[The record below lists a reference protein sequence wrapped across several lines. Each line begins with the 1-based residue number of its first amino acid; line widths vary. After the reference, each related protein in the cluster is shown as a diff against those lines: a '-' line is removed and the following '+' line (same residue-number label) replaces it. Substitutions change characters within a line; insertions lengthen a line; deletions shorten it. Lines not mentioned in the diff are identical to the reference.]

1 MKPVPMSKLYC
12 FLLLFLWNT
21 AHASTLPATVV
32 SALQQ
37 AHIPLQHVGIVVWD
51 TSDPQPEISFNAVRA
66 FNPASTMKLVTSYA
80 ALSLLGPAYTW
91 PTEVSMDGSLQNG
104 VLNGNLYLKGYG
116 DPSLNM
122 ERFWVLVH
130 QLRQR
135 GLHQING
142 DLVIDQ
148 NYFQLDP
155 PSNFDDQPRR
165 AYNAQPA
172 ALMVNFNSTAV
183 DIHIQDAR
191 IALTA
196 EPLPPSTSVVNKLVL
211 DSAPCGEWRDRIHTD
226 WQVTPAQLIITG
238 QYSLNCGDKSFAV
251 TLGDASALVAGL
263 FTTLWQNEGG
273 KFNGAWRTGN
283 VPSNAQP
290 LMTYTSPPLAQAVY
304 NLNKYSN
311 NVMARTLFL
320 GLSSAGGTCS
330 TAKSTQVVIDWLKL
344 QNLDFPELAMENGA
358 GLSRVERIAPYS
370 MARLLRSAS
379 QSPVF
384 AELAAALPI
393 VTVDG
398 TMKKRGKD
406 NQVAAH
412 AHIKTGTLDGVKTM
426 AGYVTT
432 EAGHQVVVVFF
443 INDTEAAAGSAAQ
456 DALLEWVYTQAYLSA
471 VSLIPVK

>member
-1 MKPVPMSKLYC
+1 MSKL
-12 FLLLFLWNT
+12 FGLLLLFIWNT
-21 AHASTLPATVV
+21 AYASTLPATVI

-37 AHIPLQHVGIVVWD
+37 AQISPQNVGIVVWD
-51 TSDPQPEISFNAVRA
+51 TSQQQPEISMNATRP

-80 ALSLLGPAYTW
+80 ALSLLGPVYTW

-104 VLNGNLYLKGYG
+104 VLDGNLYIKGYG

-122 ERFWVLVH
+122 ERFWMLVH

-135 GLHQING
+135 GLHRVNG

-148 NYFQLDP
+148 NHFQLDS

-172 ALMVNFNSTAV
+172 PLMVNFNSTAV
-183 DIHIQDAR
+183 DIHVQGAR
-191 IALTA
+191 IVLTA
-196 EPLPPSTSVVNKLVL
+196 EPLPPSAYVVNNLVL
-211 DSAPCGEWRDRIHTD
+211 DNAPCGQWRDRIHTE
-226 WQVTPAQLIITG
+226 WQTQPAQLIIAG

-273 KFNGAWRTGN
+273 KLNGAWRTGN
-283 VPSNAQP
+283 VPSNVQP

-304 NLNKYSN
+304 SLNKYSN

-320 GLSSAGGTCS
+320 SLSATDGTGS
-330 TAKSTQVVIDWLKL
+330 TVKSTQVLTDWLKQ
-344 QNLDFPELAMENGA
+344 QNLVFPELIMENGA
-358 GLSRVERIAPYS
+358 GLSRVERISPYS
-370 MARLLRSAS
+370 MAQLLRSAAM
-379 QSPVF
+379 SPVF
-384 AELAAALPI
+384 VELAAALPI
-393 VTVDG
+393 VAVDG
-398 TMKKRGKD
+398 TMKKRCTD

-432 EAGHQVVVVFF
+432 ETGHQVVVVFF
-443 INDTEAAAGSAAQ
+443 INDAQAAAGGAAQ
-456 DALLEWVYTQAYLSA
+456 DALLEWVYNQANLPS
-471 VSLIPVK
+471 IR